1 MNADRNS
8 NNTYGSTPFDFTS
21 PSSMEMQS
29 DNVEKLTTEQ
39 VKWLSHNM
47 SPDDQMRFIVEM
59 KNCLIQ
65 NVLPQ
70 KFVAST
76 AVVTG
81 AMWLYRKQVNPKL
94 LGRFFWPVCAVS
106 SVTATVLNT
115 VLFPSNICKVRSRA
129 LMKELY
135 AKYSQEKTRTPGTG
149 ITYDTLRTAN
159 REASGGRNPGD
170 EQISRHYTPD
180 NKTTRGH
187 ERADQPYSGDY
198 TSDIPGISESK
209 FYPKAGSFQEES
221 YMAGTP
227 LGSVFRENPSP
238 DTEAAQ
244 QDNDQDKNQRKNKYG
259 DYV

>member
-1 MNADRNS
+1 MNTDRNS
-8 NNTYGSTPFDFTS
+8 DNTYGSTPFDFTS
-21 PSSMEMQS
+21 PSPMEMQS
-29 DNVEKLTTEQ
+29 ENVGKLTPEQ
-39 VKWLSHNM
+39 VKWLSQNM
-47 SPDDQMRFIVEM
+47 SQDDQMRFLLEM

-76 AVVTG
+76 AAVTG
-81 AMWLYRKQVNPKL
+81 AMWIYRKQVNPRL
-94 LGRFFWPVCAVS
+94 LGRFFWPVCAVG

-115 VLFPSNICKVRSRA
+115 VLFPSDVCKVRSRA

-135 AKYSQEKTRTPGTG
+135 AKYSQENARTPGTG

-159 REASGGRNPGD
+159 REASGERHSGD
-170 EQISRHYTPD
+170 EQISRQFTPN

-198 TSDIPGISESK
+198 TSDIPGVSESK
-209 FYPKAGSFQEES
+209 FYPKTGSFQEES

-238 DTEAAQ
+238 ETEGAQ
-244 QDNDQDKNQRKNKYG
+244 QDDDQAKNRRKNKYG
-259 DYV
+259 DYL